1 VRGEFIGDPLMK
13 KTTTLLAVLVLVM
26 TIPRWAAPGQGI
38 VGKKGYNFELKDVDG
53 NTVKRSDFEGKVVV
67 LDFWAVWCGPCQ
79 LTLPLLQNL
88 ADKYRS
94 EGLEV
99 VGLHVDDR
107 VPPVEEIKSY
117 LEARKV
123 SYTNLLSTYKVD
135 EAYYVY
141 AMPTSYILDRKGKIV
156 KQHIGFSQGTP
167 EKLEQEL
174 REVLGLK

>member
-1 VRGEFIGDPLMK
+1 MK
-13 KTTTLLAVLVLVM
+13 KSMTILGVLLLAMAV
-26 TIPRWAAPGQGI
+26 PRWAAPRQGI
-38 VGKKGYNFELKDVDG
+38 IGEEGFNFELKDVNG
-53 NTVKRSDFEGKVVV
+53 KTVKRSDFKGKVVV

-79 LTLPLLQNL
+79 LTLPLLQSL

-107 VPPVEEIKSY
+107 VPPVEEVKGY

-123 SYTNLLSTYKVD
+123 SYTNLLSSYQVD

-141 AMPTSYILDRKGKIV
+141 AMPTSYILDRKGKVV
-156 KQHIGFSQGTP
+156 KQHVGFGRDTP
-167 EKLEQEL
+167 EKLEKEL

>member
-1 VRGEFIGDPLMK
+1 MK
-13 KTTTLLAVLVLVM
+13 KAMTLFGVLLLAVAV
-26 TIPRWAAPGQGI
+26 PRLAAPRQGI
-38 VGKKGYNFELKDVDG
+38 IGEEGFDFELKDING
-53 NTVKRSDFEGKVVV
+53 KTYKRSDFKGKVVV

-79 LTLPLLQNL
+79 LTLPLLQSL

-107 VPPVEEIKSY
+107 VPAAEEIKSY

-123 SYTNLLSTYKVD
+123 TYTNLISTYKVD

-141 AMPTSYILDRKGKIV
+141 AMPTSYILDREGTIV
-156 KQHIGFSQGTP
+156 SQHVGFGRDTP

-174 REVLGLK
+174 RELLGVEQE

>member
-1 VRGEFIGDPLMK
+1 MK
-13 KTTTLLAVLVLVM
+13 KVMMSLFLLLLAM
-26 TIPRWAAPGQGI
+26 AAPRWAVTGQGI
-38 VGKKGYNFELKDVDG
+38 IGEEGFNFELKDVNG
-53 NTVKRSDFEGKVVV
+53 KTVKRSDFKGKVVV

-79 LTLPLLQNL
+79 LTLPLLQDL

-94 EGLEV
+94 AGLEV

-117 LEARKV
+117 LQARKV

-156 KQHIGFSQGTP
+156 QQHIGFSRETP
-167 EKLEQEL
+167 EKLEKEL